1 MKTLLRA
8 GALSLALMSAAAP
21 AALAQSAPAPAPDS
35 AADAVF
41 QATTLSLSAYGE
53 AKVVPDMATIT
64 LGVTTDAPSAAQALA
79 ANADQMARVMASL
92 KRAGLAERDLRTS
105 QLSVNPQ
112 YAYEQNQPPR
122 LTGYQASNQVTIT
135 ARDLK
140 RLGQTVDA
148 AVGAGATNVNSIS
161 FGLLDPTAAENAAR
175 LAAVRA
181 LQAKADLYAKAVGRP
196 VLRLVNL
203 SEGTS
208 FDVRPP
214 SPIMMA
220 APKASFRAET
230 AVSPGEMQVRVD
242 ITGLYELAR

>member
-8 GALSLALMSAAAP
+8 GALSLALMTAAAP
-21 AALAQSAPAPAPDS
+21 AALAQPAPA
-35 AADAVF
+35 ALGTIF
-41 QATTLSLSAYGE
+41 QATTLNLAADGE

-64 LGVTTDAPSAAQALA
+64 LGVQTDAPSAAQALD
-79 ANADQMARVMASL
+79 ANAEQMARVMAAL
-92 KRAGLAERDLRTS
+92 KRAGLADRDLRTA

-112 YAYEQNQPPR
+112 YVYEQNQPPR
-122 LTGYQASNQVTIT
+122 LTGYQASNQLTIT
-135 ARDLK
+135 TRDLK

-161 FGLLDPTAAENAAR
+161 FGLVDPTAAENDAR

-181 LQAKADLYAKAVGRP
+181 LQAKAELYAKATGHP
-196 VLRLVNL
+196 ILRLVNL

-208 FDVRPP
+208 YDVRPP
-214 SPIMMA
+214 SPLMMTA
-220 APKASFRAET
+220 AKVGRAET

-242 ITGLYELAR
+242 VTGVFELAR